1 MGMFD
6 YVECAADLPG
16 DFSIA
21 RGKFQTRSLYRVL
34 GRFTITGEGRLLYY
48 AARYETTGEAN
59 RLPRMIAIPDG
70 DIDLNF
76 HGDILLTAEEDEFRE
91 YVVRFTH
98 GVVEWVRPFE
108 EFSEAKRMLAI
119 RRNLE
124 DSLRCDLQTYKVAPK
139 LKTIFVSAIS

>member
-16 DFSIA
+16 DFLIA
-21 RGKFQTRSLYRVL
+21 GGKFQTRSLYRVL
-34 GRFTITGEGRLLYY
+34 GRFTITGEKRLLYH
-48 AARYETTGEAN
+48 AVRYETTGEVN
-59 RLPRMIAIPDG
+59 RMPRMIAIPEG

-76 HGDILLTAEEDEFRE
+76 HGDIVLTADEGELRE

-98 GVVEWVRPFE
+98 GVAEWVRPFE
-108 EFSEAKRMLAI
+108 EFSEAERMLAT

-124 DSLRCDLQTYKVAPK
+124 D
-139 LKTIFVSAIS
+139 